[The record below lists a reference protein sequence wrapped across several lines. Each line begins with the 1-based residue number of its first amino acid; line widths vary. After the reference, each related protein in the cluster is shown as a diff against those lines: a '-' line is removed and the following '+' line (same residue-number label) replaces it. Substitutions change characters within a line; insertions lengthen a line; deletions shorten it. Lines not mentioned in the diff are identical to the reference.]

1 MDVQMTRGLF
11 DQSLSELQQ
20 ELVKMGSMVEEA
32 IHLAVE
38 SLIKQNLVLAQQI
51 IDGDDLI
58 DDLTLKIE
66 EGCIRLIAL
75 QQPLASDLRVITT
88 VLKTTTDLE
97 RIADHATNIAEIV
110 QRIGKEPFIK
120 PLNDIPQM
128 AGLVEGMI
136 RNSLKAFVDRDVA
149 SAKTTCLQDEQV
161 DTVYEAI
168 FNELTEFNLAEDD
181 KAQIV
186 QSMNLLF
193 VARFLERVG
202 DHATNIGER
211 VIYLVTGRNE
221 RY

>member
-1 MDVQMTRGLF
+1 MTRGLY
-11 DQSLSELQQ
+11 DRSLSELQQ
-20 ELVKMGSMVEEA
+20 ELLKMASMVEEA
-32 IHLAVE
+32 INLAVE
-38 SLIKQNLVLAQQI
+38 ALVKQNLALAQQI
-51 IDGDDLI
+51 IDRDDLI
-58 DDLTLKIE
+58 DELTLKIE

-97 RIADHATNIAEIV
+97 RIADHATNIAEIIR
-110 QRIGKEPFIK
+110 RIGKKPFIK
-120 PLNDIPQM
+120 PLNDIPRM
-128 AGLVEGMI
+128 AALAETMI
-136 RNSLKAFVDRDVA
+136 RNGLKAFVDRDVA
-149 SAKTTCLQDEQV
+149 LAKATCLSDEQV
-161 DTVYEAI
+161 DQIYEAI

-193 VARFLERVG
+193 VARYLERVA

-211 VIYLVTGRNE
+211 VIYMVTGRNE